1 MDSVSA
7 WFKWLHQT
15 SGIKL
20 TIFYDR
26 YDRSRFLEGL
36 STTLELSAIVIVLS
50 LFFWR
55 DCCLAVWNEVSMAA
69 PLCRCLRATVSKHT
83 TARSN
88 LFFLFCDR
96 ATLAEGGGRAA
107 VGLHGLGDCRTDFA

>member
-1 MDSVSA
+1 
-7 WFKWLHQT
+7 
-15 SGIKL
+15 
-20 TIFYDR
+20 
-26 YDRSRFLEGL
+26 
-36 STTLELSAIVIVLS
+36 
-50 LFFWR
+50 
-55 DCCLAVWNEVSMAA
+55 MAA
-69 PLCRCLRATVSKHT
+69 PLRRCLRATVSKHT